1 MAMKFNSASFF
12 VLAVCLTAISLFGQI
27 TGDLQVRVA
36 DATDAVVPNAVV
48 TVRSL
53 DTNATRTVNTDAT
66 GLARINLL
74 AVGTYEIQVSLGGFM
89 TVTTKTEVVSG
100 DIKTVPVTLNVA
112 AANQQIEVREEA
124 AALNTVNAQLQQST
138 DNQTITDLPLNST
151 GVLGLAALSSGVIPV
166 TPNDPFLGLGS
177 YNSNGGRGRANNIT
191 LDNAISTD
199 VSTTGGAGLA
209 TVPLDAIKEAN
220 IVTNQFNAE
229 FGRNSSSQFQ
239 ILTKNGTS
247 AFHGELFEFL
257 TNGFLNTRDYFDRT
271 GKSTPNIGNDGV
283 PLSAGPSLRTSCL
296 TSARTKRPPFVA

>member
-1 MAMKFNSASFF
+1 MAMRFNSASFF
-12 VLAVCLTAISLFGQI
+12 VLAVCLAAISLFGQI

-53 DTNATRTVNTDAT
+53 DTNATRTVNTDAI

-100 DIKTVPVTLNVA
+100 DIKTIPVTLNVA
-112 AANQQIEVREEA
+112 AANRQIEVREE
-124 AALNTVNAQLQQST
+124 AALNTVNAQLQQSR
-138 DNQTITDLPLNST
+138 DNQTIIDLPLNST
-151 GVLGLAALSSGVIPV
+151 GVLGLAALSSGVISV
-166 TPNDPFLGLGS
+166 TLNDPFLGLGS

-191 LDNAISTD
+191 LDKAISTD
-199 VSTTGGAGLA
+199 VSTKGGAGLA

-239 ILTKNGTS
+239 ILTENGTS
-247 AFHGELFEFL
+247 DFHGELFEFL

-283 PLSAGPSLRTSCL
+283 LLSAGPSLRTSCF